1 MEMTAGVPSG
11 PVRELVDHYHGYLE
25 WGHDPG
31 THRGLPSPYLTV
43 IFTLREPVQITA
55 HPDPRQAAG
64 RYDTLVGGLH
74 TSPALITHQ
83 GRQAGVQLGVSPLAA
98 RALFGVPA
106 GELAN
111 VDVDAEALL
120 GPAAGELYERLN
132 SAAGWG
138 ERFGV
143 LDDVLARRA
152 GHGGQ
157 VPREVVRAWETLTRR
172 GGMVTVEE
180 LAREVGWSA
189 RHLGTRFAAEI
200 GLTPKAAAR
209 VVRFDRTR
217 RAVQARAGD
226 VVLADVAAEMGYYDQ
241 SHLVREF
248 REFAGCPPTRWLA
261 EEFRN
266 VQAGESSARAQSGV

>member
-1 MEMTAGVPSG
+1 
-11 PVRELVDHYHGYLE
+11 
-25 WGHDPG
+25 
-31 THRGLPSPYLTV
+31 
-43 IFTLREPVQITA
+43 
-55 HPDPRQAAG
+55 
-64 RYDTLVGGLH
+64 
-74 TSPALITHQ
+74 
-83 GRQAGVQLGVSPLAA
+83 
-98 RALFGVPA
+98 
-106 GELAN
+106 
-111 VDVDAEALL
+111 
-120 GPAAGELYERLN
+120 
-132 SAAGWG
+132 
-138 ERFGV
+138 
-143 LDDVLARRA
+143 
-152 GHGGQ
+152 
-157 VPREVVRAWETLTRR
+157 
-172 GGMVTVEE
+172 MVTVEE